1 MLALLMSIHF
11 HLQHQIRQ
19 MRKQLYQQRGETL
32 SKQNTTV
39 HSKDGQIFVAKG
51 VSIHCNQ
58 I

>member
-1 MLALLMSIHF
+1 
-11 HLQHQIRQ
+11 